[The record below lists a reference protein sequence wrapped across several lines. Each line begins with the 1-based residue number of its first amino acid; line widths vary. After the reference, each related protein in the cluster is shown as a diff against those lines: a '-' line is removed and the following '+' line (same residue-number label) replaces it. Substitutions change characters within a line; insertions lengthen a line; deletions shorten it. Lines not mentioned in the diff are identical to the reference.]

1 MNIKYPGFTAIW
13 LVIISSSLQ
22 ANTANQILTLSI
34 PQILLVDIEDAPASF
49 EFLPPTQAGDN
60 FSLLDNAKTSGDQP
74 KVAITSNAGANTKL
88 CAKAVLQNGS
98 PLGDANL
105 QLAIS
110 NQSGFSSF
118 NTVFSSSSSGQPLTT
133 IGNIKTGDLPTTAY
147 QLRLTPDVANTNAM
161 PPYGTHSIEVTYTI
175 TDSSCP

>member
-1 MNIKYPGFTAIW
+1 MDIKYLTASLLL
-13 LVIISSSLQ
+13 LVVLSGSLQ
-22 ANTANQILTLSI
+22 ADTAGQTLTLSI
-34 PQILLVDIEDAPASF
+34 PKILLVDIEDTPASF

-60 FSLLDNAKTSGDQP
+60 FSLLDTSKTSHDQP
-74 KVAITSNAGANTKL
+74 KVAITSNSGANTKL

-118 NTVFSSSSSGQPLTT
+118 NTVFSGSSSEQALTT
-133 IGNIKTGDLPTTAY
+133 IGNIETGDLPTTAY
-147 QLRLTPDVANTNAM
+147 QLRLTPGIANVNAM
-161 PPYGTHSIEVTYTI
+161 APYGTHSIEVTYTI
-175 TDSSCP
+175 TDSSCL